1 MRGQKMEEIKISEAE
16 SSDETTEE
24 TTDGKEVT
32 ATSSDGGETI
42 GESSSEESVAED
54 AVMPDDEVMAE
65 DEVMPDCARTL
76 KGYDRELQ
84 IPDFLMNRGKNA
96 ERRNNSN
103 TSFSTSPREKKV
115 RKSAKVENS
124 ENAKTLG
131 EQETEAE
138 AGTADEMTSSN
149 AKAKARSKAE
159 SRKESNAEK
168 NTTVYHTSNYV
179 DENADKRKKKK
190 KLKDILKITLTLCAV
205 AMIALAIIQADKL
218 YKSRLQTDETGNL
231 YRNLDYKFSELTE
244 EPVGRTTAWDNELK
258 GFVEDDMA
266 KAKKKRVN
274 LTYEYGSQEILFE
287 YEAGDFW
294 LRDIGAAG
302 SITNCSIYK
311 NDSNEIIIYGTNLDG
326 EFVRVGFLKLQ
337 GGYNFLGNYNVPL
350 NIETTAV
357 AEMIDGYYLCI
368 DENKVFICKDKTV
381 VTTANYNMKSK
392 VSRIIKTNIG
402 AYYSSYP
409 VIYTEDKCLY
419 LPIVI
424 VGDDEKVKVE
434 LKPLASDINIPDN
447 VNLFECIDVDD
458 CVLSIP
464 MLKNGSESMLFIP
477 KNLNVYSEYFC
488 NEKALTSDQEK
499 EADWQA
505 VPLKQ
510 QIIKATISYRDNEY
524 TFKRWYVKLYLNVAD
539 KIATYE
545 YILDGIDTNIEVP
558 DAEKESYN
566 CYSEDEYWAAVEEI
580 RSLYSQYYSHR
591 PE

>member
-1 MRGQKMEEIKISEAE
+1 MEEIKISEAE

-131 EQETEAE
+131 EQETETE

-149 AKAKARSKAE
+149 AKAKARSKGE

-168 NTTVYHTSNYV
+168 NTYHTSNYV

-190 KLKDILKITLTLCAV
+190 KLKDVLKIALTLCGFAV
-205 AMIALAIIQADKL
+205 IALVIIQANKL
-218 YKSRLQTDETGNL
+218 YKSRLQTDDNGNL

-294 LRDIGAAG
+294 LRDIGTAG

-311 NDSNEIIIYGTNLDG
+311 NSSGEILVYGTNLDG
-326 EFVRVGFLKLQ
+326 EFVRVGFSKLQ

-357 AEMIDGYYLCI
+357 AEMIEGYYLCI

-392 VSRIIKTNIG
+392 LNRLIKTNIG
-402 AYYSSYP
+402 SYYSSYP
-409 VIYTEDKCLY
+409 LIYTEDKSLY

-424 VGDDEKVKVE
+424 AGDDEKVKVE
-434 LKPLASDINIPDN
+434 LKPLASDINIPDD
-447 VNLFECIDVDD
+447 VSYFECIDVDD
-458 CVLSIP
+458 YWLSIP
-464 MLKNGSESMLFIP
+464 MFENGSESMLFIP
-477 KNLNVYSEYFC
+477 NNMDVYSEYFC

-510 QIIKATISYRDNEY
+510 QIIKAVISYTGYNEY
-524 TFKRWYVKLYLNVAD
+524 TYKKWCVKLYLNVAD

-545 YILDGIDTNIEVP
+545 YQLDGIDTSVEVP
-558 DAEKESYN
+558 DAEKEAYN
-566 CYSEDEYWAAVEEI
+566 CYSEDEYWNAVEEI
-580 RSLYSQYYSHR
+580 RNLYSRYYSNR